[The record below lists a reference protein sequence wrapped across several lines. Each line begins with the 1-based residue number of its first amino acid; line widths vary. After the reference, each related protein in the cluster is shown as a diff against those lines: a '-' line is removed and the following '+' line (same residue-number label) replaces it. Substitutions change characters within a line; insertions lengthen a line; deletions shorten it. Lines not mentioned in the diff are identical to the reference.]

1 MNTPAP
7 KFEIFR
13 TRKNGKPA
21 LEVVV
26 RNASSNPLLLAECE
40 RLGLTPT
47 IDMSNRRSVIV
58 RTPAEL
64 DAIRDPLKKFFG
76 R

>member
-1 MNTPAP
+1 MDKQAP
-7 KFEIFR
+7 KFEILR
-13 TRKNGKPA
+13 TQKDGKPA

-26 RNASSNPLLLAECE
+26 YNARSNPALLAECE

-47 IDMSNRRSVIV
+47 TDMSNRRSVV
-58 RTPAEL
+58 VSTPAEL
-64 DAIRDPLKKFFG
+64 DAIREPLKKFFG